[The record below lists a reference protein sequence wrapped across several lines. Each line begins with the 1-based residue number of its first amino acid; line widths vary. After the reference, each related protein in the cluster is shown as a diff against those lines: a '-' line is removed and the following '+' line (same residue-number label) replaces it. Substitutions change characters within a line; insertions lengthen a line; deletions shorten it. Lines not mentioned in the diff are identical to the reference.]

1 MPVFFYTQQIHYLL
15 RNKRQIRSVVTRI
28 CEENG
33 YQLGAVNYILCSKAV
48 IKSINIRY
56 LGHHYYTDIITFPL
70 SEDPQIVSADIY
82 ICVPVVRENALR
94 YRTSNYT
101 ELLRVLFHGILHMVG
116 YDDHIASDQQKMR
129 SAEDYWL
136 AQFALLV

>member
-1 MPVFFYTQQIHYLL
+1 MPVFFYTQRIHYLL
-15 RNKRQIRSVVTRI
+15 RHKREIRSVVARI
-28 CEENG
+28 CVENG

-70 SEDPQIVSADIY
+70 SEDPQVVSADIY

-116 YDDHIASDQQKMR
+116 YDDHSASDQQKMR
-129 SAEDYWL
+129 EAEDYWL

>member
-1 MPVFFYTQQIHYLL
+1 MPVFFYTQRIHYLL
-15 RNKRQIRSVVTRI
+15 RHKREIRSVVTRI
-28 CEENG
+28 CLENG

-70 SEDPQIVSADIY
+70 SEDPQVVSADIY

-116 YDDHIASDQQKMR
+116 YDDHSTSDQQKMR
-129 SAEDYWL
+129 EAEDYWL